1 LILSA
6 SSATMKL
13 IVLSSI
19 ALLAAVNADDW
30 SYLCLGMKH
39 GCVLAQKEGSEGGVD
54 GFYTTLKAC
63 EDKCPMIGKDL
74 SWECT
79 ATGNCL
85 VAAQPPNPSSGFFP
99 SHAACA
105 LAPGGKC
112 FAPGNMTISYECHGT
127 HFGCVPKS
135 EKADEKT
142 KFANVDDC
150 EAKCHIVPT
159 GMSFGCSGSRPTG
172 CVLLNTPPNPPS
184 KYFAGIEECN
194 TWCQA

>member
-1 LILSA
+1 
-6 SSATMKL
+6 
-13 IVLSSI
+13 
-19 ALLAAVNADDW
+19 
-30 SYLCLGMKH
+30 
-39 GCVLAQKEGSEGGVD
+39 
-54 GFYTTLKAC
+54 
-63 EDKCPMIGKDL
+63 MIGKDL

-184 KYFAGIEECN
+184 KYFAGIGALPRVQPPRFVAALASMPALDSTPWILLGAHARAAREHGTVPTSATCRPPLTRVTACVPFAEECN